1 MDKLVLAVNPG
12 STSTK
17 FGLYNDDKIIFDATI
32 RHSSDELSGF
42 RKISEQLSFRKSLIM
57 EELKIHEIDINK
69 IGAVVGRGG
78 LLKPIESGVYEVNK
92 KMLEELERGERG
104 EHASNLGG
112 LIASDIAGEIEDA
125 MAFIV
130 DPVVVDELSEVARL
144 SGHPLLERRSIF
156 HALNQKAVARS
167 YADAVSKEYKD
178 LNLIVAHMGGG
189 ISVGA
194 HRKGRVVDVNNAL
207 NGDGPF
213 SPERSGSLP
222 AGQLVQLCFS
232 GDYSREQVMKMLT
245 GNGGMVAYLGTNS
258 FLEICKK
265 ADAGDD
271 YARLVCEASAYQV
284 AKDIGAA
291 AAVLKGEVD
300 AIILTGGMAYEEP
313 HVEYIKEMVS
323 FIADV
328 VVYAGEDELK
338 SLAYSGMLAIQGRVE
353 IKQYS

>member
-57 EELKIHEIDINK
+57 KELKVHEIDINK

-92 KMLEELERGERG
+92 QMLEELERGERG

-112 LIASDIAGEIEDA
+112 LIASDIAGEIEGA

-130 DPVVVDELSEVARL
+130 DPVVVDELSNVARL

-167 YADAVSKEYKD
+167 YAESVSKEYKD

-189 ISVGA
+189 ISVGV

-207 NGDGPF
+207 NGEGPF

-222 AGQLVQLCFS
+222 AGQLVHLCFS
-232 GDYSREQVMKMLT
+232 GDYSREEVMKMLT

-284 AKDIGAA
+284 AKEIGAA
-291 AAVLKGEVD
+291 AAVLKGKVD

-313 HVEYIKEMVS
+313 HVEYIKDMVS